1 MITVSQADCLGCG
14 ECVEVCPQGAI
25 RLAAGHIEIDQT
37 RCNDCGL
44 CIDACPNGALKH
56 DQLMVVQPAEI
67 IPAGVG
73 RTQRGGALST
83 VGSALAYI
91 GAEILPWA
99 LPIVIDILEQRTA
112 VNAGLPQQ
120 HPVREMG
127 HDPGYRR
134 GESRRKRGGDAW
146 TLGGVCICPNCGSW
160 VRHQAGVP
168 CRTLSCRRCGS
179 RLIRQ

>member
-1 MITVSQADCLGCG
+1 MITVNQADCSGCG
-14 ECVEVCPQGAI
+14 ECVEVCPQEAI
-25 RLAAGHIEIDQT
+25 RLVAGHIEIDQT

-44 CIDACPNGALKH
+44 CIDACLNGALKH

-99 LPIVIDILEQRTA
+99 LPVVIDILEQRTA
-112 VNAGLPQQ
+112 VGAGLPQRRTG
-120 HPVREMG
+120 REMG
-127 HDPGYRR
+127 HDRSHRR
-134 GESRRKRGGDAW
+134 WGSRSRRGDAW
-146 TLGGVCICPNCGSW
+146 ALGGMCICPNCGSW

-168 CRTLSCRRCGS
+168 CRTLSCPQCGS

>member
-1 MITVSQADCLGCG
+1 MITVNQADCLGCG

-25 RLAAGHIEIDQT
+25 RLAAGHIDIDQT

-44 CIDACPNGALKH
+44 CIDTCPSGAIIRDH
-56 DQLMVVQPAEI
+56 QLVTQPIEI
-67 IPAGVG
+67 IPIEPEHA
-73 RTQRGGALST
+73 QRSGALST

-91 GAEILPWA
+91 GTELLPWA

-112 VNAGLPQQ
+112 VGAGLPQQ
-120 HPVREMG
+120 RPGREMSHDHG
-127 HDPGYRR
+127 HHRWGSR
-134 GESRRKRGGDAW
+134 SRRDDARA
-146 TLGGVCICPNCGSW
+146 LGGVCICPNCGSW

>member
-1 MITVSQADCLGCG
+1 MITVNQADCSGCG
-14 ECVEVCPQGAI
+14 ECVEVCPQEAI
-25 RLAAGHIEIDQT
+25 RLVAGHIEIDQT

-83 VGSALAYI
+83 VSSALAYI
-91 GAEILPWA
+91 GTEILPWA
-99 LPIVIDILEQRTA
+99 LPVVISFLEQRAA
-112 VNAGLPQQ
+112 VDAGLPQQ
-120 HPVREMG
+120 PLGREVG
-127 HDPGYRR
+127 HDYGHRRR
-134 GESRRKRGGDAW
+134 GSRSKR
-146 TLGGVCICPNCGSW
+146 TLDGVCVCPNCGSR

-168 CRTLSCRRCGS
+168 CRTLRCRQCGS